1 VVCVVFR
8 GGRTLDGVIS
18 GVFSRD
24 GLTKGVMGL
33 VRESKH
39 YGQVRVIILDEKTLP
54 SSSCLDVR
62 LIYEELEVP
71 IIFLHLGDEFD
82 PRFMT
87 IWRDRVVEPYGLTE
101 GTVGR
106 ILNLVFDEGVG
117 MLRLAHLIAGNLD
130 LMHNV

>member
-1 VVCVVFR
+1 
-8 GGRTLDGVIS
+8 
-18 GVFSRD
+18 
-24 GLTKGVMGL
+24 MGL

-39 YGQVRVIILDEKTLP
+39 YGQVRVIILDEETLP

-62 LIYEELEVP
+62 LIYEELGVP
-71 IIFLHLGDEFD
+71 VIYLHLGDDFD

-87 IWRDRVVEPYGLTE
+87 RWRNRVIEPYGLTE
-101 GTVGR
+101 GTVER

-117 MLRLAHLIAGNLD
+117 MLRVAHLIAGNLD